1 MRTKIIALAALIFG
15 FAPREAKAVIPVIDA
30 TAAAHAVASYIT
42 QLKQFLKETQQTIDQ
57 DTIVLK
63 EIAQVE
69 NQIVQLERMGD
80 PKAYGANL
88 PGVQVITGLA
98 QIYQQGKQ
106 DAEDWA
112 TYANP
117 QAVKLTAEQVMG
129 LYSNSLTG
137 LTTSSGFKIPPA
149 QGLIQFSLSDYNVA
163 TGAQDSITKL
173 IATKTA
179 LTQARDTAI
188 AQVAAGGTDAEIQKL
203 HVTINSLNGAIAG
216 VDASI
221 QQAVATANLQEQKNQ
236 AAEHMYQSAVT
247 VQSVNT
253 LNASVKTEIGTMEG
267 LSTGFGDAPHW
278 GGN

>member
-1 MRTKIIALAALIFG
+1 MRTKIIALAALFFG
-15 FAPREAKAVIPVIDA
+15 FAPREVRAVIPVIDA

-69 NQIVQLERMGD
+69 NQIVQLERMSD

-137 LTTSSGFKIPPA
+137 LTTSGGFKIPPA

-179 LTQARDTAI
+179 LTQARDAAN

-203 HVTINSLNGAIAG
+203 GATINSLNGAIAG

-236 AAEHMYQSAVT
+236 AAEKVYKAGVVVQSASGFSGEVATSMDGLAKVAPNDAT
-247 VQSVNT
+247 VPQWQ
-253 LNASVKTEIGTMEG
+253 
-267 LSTGFGDAPHW
+267 P
-278 GGN
+278 

>member
-1 MRTKIIALAALIFG
+1 MRTKIIALAALFFG
-15 FAPREAKAVIPVIDA
+15 FAPREVRAVIPVIDA

-112 TYANP
+112 AFANP
-117 QAVKLTAEQVMG
+117 NSIKLTAEQVMG
-129 LYSNSLTG
+129 LYNNSLTG
-137 LTTSSGFKIPPA
+137 LTTSGGLKIPPA

-179 LTQARDTAI
+179 LTQARDTAM
-188 AQVAAGGTDAEIQKL
+188 AQVATGGTDAEIQKL
-203 HVTINSLNGAIAG
+203 GATINSLNGAIAG

-236 AAEHMYQSAVT
+236 AAEKVYKAGVVVQSASGFSGEVETSMDGLAKVAPNDAT
-247 VQSVNT
+247 VPQWQ
-253 LNASVKTEIGTMEG
+253 
-267 LSTGFGDAPHW
+267 P
-278 GGN
+278 

>member
-1 MRTKIIALAALIFG
+1 MRTKIIALAALFFG
-15 FAPREAKAVIPVIDA
+15 FAPREVRAVIPVIDA

-112 TYANP
+112 TFANP
-117 QAVKLTAEQVMG
+117 NSIKLTAEQVMG

-137 LTTSSGFKIPPA
+137 LTTSGGFKVPPA

-163 TGAQDSITKL
+163 NGAQDSVTRL

-179 LTQARDTAI
+179 LTQARDAAL
-188 AQVAAGGTDAEIQKL
+188 AQVAAGGTDAEVQKL
-203 HVTINSLNGAIAG
+203 SVTVNSLNGAIAG

-221 QQAVATANLQEQKNQ
+221 QQAVATANLQQQQNL
-236 AAEHMYQSAVT
+236 AAEKIYKAGVVVQSASGFSGEV
-247 VQSVNT
+247 SSSMDE
-253 LNASVKTEIGTMEG
+253 LASVAPD
-267 LSTGFGDAPHW
+267 DAKVPQW
-278 GGN
+278 NP

>member
-1 MRTKIIALAALIFG
+1 
-15 FAPREAKAVIPVIDA
+15 
-30 TAAAHAVASYIT
+30 
-42 QLKQFLKETQQTIDQ
+42 
-57 DTIVLK
+57 
-63 EIAQVE
+63 
-69 NQIVQLERMGD
+69 MGD
-80 PKAYGANL
+80 PKAFGANL

-112 TYANP
+112 AFANP
-117 QAVKLTAEQVMG
+117 NSIKLTAEQVMG

-137 LTTSSGFKIPPA
+137 LTTSGGFKIPPA

-179 LTQARDTAI
+179 LTQARDAAM
-188 AQVAAGGTDAEIQKL
+188 AQVKAGGTDAEIQKL
-203 HVTINSLNGAIAG
+203 GATINSLNGAIAG

-236 AAEHMYQSAVT
+236 AAEKVYKAGVVVQSASGFSGEVATSMDGLAKVAPNDAT
-247 VQSVNT
+247 VPQWQ
-253 LNASVKTEIGTMEG
+253 
-267 LSTGFGDAPHW
+267 P
-278 GGN
+278 